1 MTSLLS
7 MGCFLGCLLAG
18 PVMEKIGRRK
28 TLMIVSAG
36 ELEGLETTKKSGD
49 GVKRKDEGRVNVKGR
64 S

>member
-28 TLMIVSAG
+28 TLMIVSSG
-36 ELEGLETTKKSGD
+36 ELEDLQLVEKWASGVERED
-49 GVKRKDEGRVNVKGR
+49 RGADVA
-64 S
+64 